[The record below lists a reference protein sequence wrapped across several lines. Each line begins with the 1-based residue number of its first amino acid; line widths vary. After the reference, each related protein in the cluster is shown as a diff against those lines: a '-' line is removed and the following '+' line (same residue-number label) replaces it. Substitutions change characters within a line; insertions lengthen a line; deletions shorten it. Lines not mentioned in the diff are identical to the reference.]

1 MEKKATTTLK
11 ISYNEALE
19 ELQTIL
25 EELNAETLDID
36 HLSDKVKRANTLV
49 AHCKGKI
56 LKTQKELDQI
66 IAKE

>member
-1 MEKKATTTLK
+1 MATKTPNTLT

-36 HLSDKVKRANTLV
+36 HLSDKVKRANLLV
-49 AHCKGKI
+49 THCKGKI

-66 IAKE
+66 IAEK